1 MTEEI
6 KKTKLENI
14 KDIQSKIKTKSS
26 NELPNK
32 YKLKL
37 KRKVNFKPNINN
49 KKKDKTWKKKNKTLT

>member
-49 KKKDKTWKKKNKTLT
+49 KKKDKT